1 MHHALIAG
9 ATRRQQGALRDEMNH
24 GSKPLP
30 NLCGFMGQNQFLVF
44 DVLHFF
50 SQAIALVLLCP
61 TLSQDPQESMHL
73 EDETDG
79 KHHFHD

>member
-1 MHHALIAG
+1 
-9 ATRRQQGALRDEMNH
+9 
-24 GSKPLP
+24 
-30 NLCGFMGQNQFLVF
+30 MGQNQFLVF